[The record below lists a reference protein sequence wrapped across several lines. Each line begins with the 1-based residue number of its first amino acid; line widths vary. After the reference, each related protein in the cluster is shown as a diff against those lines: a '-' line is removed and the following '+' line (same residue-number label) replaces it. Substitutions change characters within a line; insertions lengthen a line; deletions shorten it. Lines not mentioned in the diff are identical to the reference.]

1 MMRLACIHNRVDS
14 EEPHWNCIFSVQY
27 QLFYSMLFT
36 AGVAET
42 RETPR
47 PNSSPAERRNDTI
60 ETVNI
65 FLAQCIVK
73 LPWLFWLPR
82 YFSQTEKAQLHNG
95 AWLRSSEQISQS
107 LILCQ
112 EKISEIPQST
122 IRNVQSPHLCVVGL
136 FLAPQYFPL
145 LLPLSNGRLNFCQVS
160 GVRPVDIGGSVNGI
174 AKDWIQMLA
183 SSVSHCAGKSFTSL
197 MTKKISPA

>member
-1 MMRLACIHNRVDS
+1 MWERTNELKLKNKCRSSRTSCSRTHGWDRVRRVCINMMRLACIHNRVDS

-82 YFSQTEKAQLHNG
+82 LTDWEGTTPQ
-95 AWLRSSEQISQS
+95 WR
-107 LILCQ
+107 LIA
-112 EKISEIPQST
+112 IFRT
-122 IRNVQSPHLCVVGL
+122 N
-136 FLAPQYFPL
+136 
-145 LLPLSNGRLNFCQVS
+145 
-160 GVRPVDIGGSVNGI
+160 
-174 AKDWIQMLA
+174 
-183 SSVSHCAGKSFTSL
+183 FTSL
-197 MTKKISPA
+197 WFYVKKKYLRSRKAPSAMCKALIFT